1 MRITKFGHSCLLVE
15 ENGAHILVDPGAWSA
30 LPENLQNINAIL
42 ITHEHADH
50 LDIKWLQKILPYN
63 PQAVIYTNKGVGQKL
78 KEANLDFRLLEDG
91 QSIFVGG
98 VSIEAFGID
107 HAIIYS
113 GLQHWDNTSFL
124 IGGRLFHPGDSLY
137 VPPKPVE
144 VLALPV
150 CAPWSKVSEVID
162 YAKTIK
168 PKLAFPI
175 HDGMLKVVGPFHK
188 MPENFLVP
196 EGIEWRIIENNET
209 ILI

>member
-15 ENGAHILVDPGAWSA
+15 ESNACILIDPGTWST
-30 LPENLQNINAIL
+30 LPENLHNINAIL

-78 KEANLDFRLLEDG
+78 KEASIDFQLLEDG
-91 QSIFVGG
+91 QSISVVG
-98 VSIEAFGID
+98 VNIEAFGRD
-107 HAIIYS
+107 HAIIYP
-113 GLQHWDNTSFL
+113 GLQHWDNTGFL
-124 IGGRLFHPGDSLY
+124 IGGRLFHPGDSLF
-137 VPPKPVE
+137 VPSKPVE

-150 CAPWSKVSEVID
+150 CAPWSKVSEVIG

-168 PKLAFPI
+168 PKLALPI

-188 MPENFLVP
+188 IPETFLVP
-196 EGIEWRIIENNET
+196 EGIEWRVVESNES